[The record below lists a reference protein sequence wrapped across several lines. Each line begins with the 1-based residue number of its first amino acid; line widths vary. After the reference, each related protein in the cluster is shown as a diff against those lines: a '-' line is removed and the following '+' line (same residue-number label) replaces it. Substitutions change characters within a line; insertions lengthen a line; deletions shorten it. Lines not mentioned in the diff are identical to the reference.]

1 MNDKLDKLFTNVH
14 NNQKAIALIFFLLLI
29 NGNDQRF
36 DQLEDMNEECT
47 YTYGWTYIWM
57 G

>member
-14 NNQKAIALIFFLLLI
+14 NNQKAIALIFLLLLI

-36 DQLEDMNEECT
+36 DQLEDMNEEYT
-47 YTYGWTYIWM
+47 STYGWTYIWM